1 MTLWSFYVVLVL
13 SVCFV
18 LRSCSASILRHCIVL
33 SFYLVCSNRRH
44 GWFLSL
50 RECFTAAKPLGV
62 TPVYVAEDGKC
73 MFRACLASL
82 SRTIDESSTAQLI
95 SSCETFL
102 KTSGRSDVDLRDVL
116 SAFPDEPL
124 VYTNDSILDVMPVV
138 LSKVLNVWI
147 KICTATHVHP
157 VVNTQLLPDTDATTI
172 VLFRVVNPLT
182 NPPVE
187 HYFGSR
193 VLVEG
198 EDPSLPPQ
206 CECLS
211 SDPSSCE
218 YATLKC
224 DDEYSVARLDYF
236 GIEDHAKLGFEFAT
250 LYAHVLVAHPIDIY
264 SGDVNGSGS
273 GLAVPVICQRN
284 GAVYYRRAGNSELV
298 SVGQNW
304 QLAVFVEAG
313 FQYRADQWDRG
324 ELLQSADSNYV
335 DSYNNCALQS
345 RERVKRAVEEN
356 ESLLALTLKVHGA
369 ESFQHS
375 GQQGSHEED
384 DDEEDESD
392 REAQVPED
400 EAEEDAEDLSSP
412 APGGGEVSHKDN
424 PTILLMFICVSFGC
438 SVFSDNTA

>member
-1 MTLWSFYVVLVL
+1 ML
-13 SVCFV
+13 S
-18 LRSCSASILRHCIVL
+18 
-33 SFYLVCSNRRH
+33 YLVCSNRRH

-50 RECFTAAKPLGV
+50 RECFTVAKSLGV

-82 SRTIDESSTAQLI
+82 SRAIDESSTAQLI

-102 KTSGRSDVDLRDVL
+102 KTSGRSDVDLGDVL

-157 VVNTQLLPDTDATTI
+157 VVNTQLRPDTDATTI

-182 NPPVE
+182 DPRVE

-198 EDPSLPPQ
+198 EAPRLPPQ

-224 DDEYSVARLDYF
+224 DDEYSVARLDF
-236 GIEDHAKLGFEFAT
+236 GIGDHAKLGFEFAT
-250 LYAHVLVAHPIDIY
+250 LYAHVLVTHPIDIY

-284 GAVYYRRAGNSELV
+284 GAVYYRRGNHSELF

-313 FQYRADQWDRG
+313 FEYRADQWDRG
-324 ELLQSADSNYV
+324 ELLQSADSTYV
-335 DSYNNCALQS
+335 DSYNTWASQS
-345 RERVKRAVEEN
+345 RERVKHAVEEN
-356 ESLLALTLKVHGA
+356 ESLLALTRKVHGA

-375 GQQGSHEED
+375 GQLGSHEEVE
-384 DDEEDESD
+384 DEEDESD
-392 REAQVPED
+392 QEAQVPEE
-400 EAEEDAEDLSSP
+400 EAEEAEDAEDLSSP
-412 APGGGEVSHKDN
+412 APGGGEVSHKD
-424 PTILLMFICVSFGC
+424 IRQYFWCSFVFHLGVVC
-438 SVFSDNTA
+438 SATTLRRRSTN